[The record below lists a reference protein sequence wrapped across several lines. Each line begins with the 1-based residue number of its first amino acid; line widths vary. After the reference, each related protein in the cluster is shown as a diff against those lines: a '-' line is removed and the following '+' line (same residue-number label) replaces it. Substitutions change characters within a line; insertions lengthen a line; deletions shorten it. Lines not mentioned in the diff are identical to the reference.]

1 MKIGQKFNTLT
12 LKEYFFYIENHK
24 KYTDFNTLGLYR
36 SIVENGKLSLDD
48 KIAVKEYAH
57 KTFWKSFNF
66 LQLKDPETFFQL
78 EYLGQELTI
87 SQERQIWDDIRINQ
101 QRILANKKIKHRN
114 FGEYSKHNCGYDTC
128 PWNGMMIRQGSW
140 LMGSNMH
147 FKSDKNRYAA
157 KNRSDKRKSDRKK
170 EKQIIRK
177 EIENY

>member
-1 MKIGQKFNTLT
+1 MTGVQTCALPI
-12 LKEYFFYIENHK
+12 
-24 KYTDFNTLGLYR
+24 YR

-57 KTFWKSFNF
+57 KTFWKSFDF
-66 LQLKDPETFFQL
+66 LQLKDPKTFFDL

-101 QRILANKKIKHRN
+101 QRILADKKIKHRN

-140 LMGSNMH
+140 LMESNMH
-147 FKSDKNRYAA
+147 FKSDKNKYGA
-157 KNRSDKRKSDRKK
+157 KNKSDKRKSDRKR

-177 EIENY
+177 EIENQ